1 MYRPQCKPHVA
12 ADMNTHNSTGL
23 CSLGLADNRIGDEGA
38 QSLSELV
45 RHNDTLEKLILSNN
59 HIRDI
64 GAGQLVAALSQNS
77 SLKGL
82 YLAGNTFGDSF
93 SVRCNEVI
101 GRHNNTLT
109 TLDIRNTRLSRP
121 AAQSVSCFVINM
133 YLITSN
139 F

>member
-12 ADMNTHNSTGL
+12 ADMNTHYDNSTGL

-64 GAGQLVAALSQNS
+64 GAGQ
-77 SLKGL
+77 
-82 YLAGNTFGDSF
+82 
-93 SVRCNEVI
+93 RCHRTV
-101 GRHNNTLT
+101 H
-109 TLDIRNTRLSRP
+109 
-121 AAQSVSCFVINM
+121 
-133 YLITSN
+133 
-139 F
+139 